1 MVFAMFFFY
10 IEAQVPGIGIFGV
23 SGVIAFLVGSF
34 LLVGGLTPP
43 AIPQAPDEPTFR
55 VNYFLLAGIAA
66 GMLALIPFVTKDLT
80 RARKLASEDRSSAVL
95 VVGQVAVVT
104 SPLDPQG
111 SVHVG
116 GEEWTAISD
125 SGELIEKGEE
135 VIVSE
140 SEGLTLKIFRS
151 SEAYGDSPCKDSSQR
166 RSAMGIINFLKDYQK
181 MARFR
186 WGNFEGM
193 KGPGPVWL
201 VPIMHSG
208 TRVDLRTEVLDIEHQ
223 TNITKDNAPIHIDF
237 LVYMRVMAE
246 YADRAVLEVEN
257 YRDAVIGLAT
267 TTLRAVVGDID
278 LDEVLSQRERIN
290 TVLREK
296 LDSETERWGIKVT
309 NVEIREIEPPP
320 DIQEAMNRQM
330 SAERVRRAVVREAD
344 GTRAAAITVA
354 EGEKQAAILKAEGE
368 RQAEIL
374 QAEGD
379 RQAAVLRAQGFST
392 ALEKIYDVAQRV
404 DANTLSLQ
412 YFDTLKELGAS
423 PSTKFILPMEFTNLL
438 KPFMSMTEKRSG
450 DGQDDA
456 G

>member
-1 MVFAMFFFY
+1 M
-10 IEAQVPGIGIFGV
+10 GV
-23 SGVIAFLVGSF
+23 L
-34 LLVGGLTPP
+34 
-43 AIPQAPDEPTFR
+43 
-55 VNYFLLAGIAA
+55 
-66 GMLALIPFVTKDLT
+66 
-80 RARKLASEDRSSAVL
+80 
-95 VVGQVAVVT
+95 
-104 SPLDPQG
+104 
-111 SVHVG
+111 
-116 GEEWTAISD
+116 
-125 SGELIEKGEE
+125 
-135 VIVSE
+135 
-140 SEGLTLKIFRS
+140 
-151 SEAYGDSPCKDSSQR
+151 
-166 RSAMGIINFLKDYQK
+166 NFLRNYQR

-208 TRVDLRTEVLDIEHQ
+208 TRVDLRTEVLDIARQ
-223 TNITKDNAPIHIDF
+223 TNITKDNAPIDIDF
-237 LVYMRVMAE
+237 LIYMRVMDE

-257 YRDAVIGLAT
+257 YRPAVIGLAT

-290 TVLREK
+290 TILREK
-296 LDSETERWGIKVT
+296 LDSETSRWGIKVS

-320 DIQEAMNRQM
+320 DIQDAMNRQM

-354 EGEKQAAILKAEGE
+354 EGEKQSAILKAEGQ

-379 RQAAVLRAQGFST
+379 QQAAVLRAQGFST
-392 ALEKIYDVAQRV
+392 ALERIYEVAQRI

-423 PSTKFILPMEFTNLL
+423 PSTKFIFPMEFTNLL
-438 KPFMSMTEKRSG
+438 KPFMNMADRSG
-450 DGQDDA
+450 NSQDDS